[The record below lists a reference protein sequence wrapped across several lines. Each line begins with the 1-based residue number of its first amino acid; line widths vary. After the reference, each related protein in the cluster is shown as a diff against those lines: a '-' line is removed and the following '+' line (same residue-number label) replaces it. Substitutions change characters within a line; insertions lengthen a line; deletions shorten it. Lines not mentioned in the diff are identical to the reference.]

1 MTARRIILVVL
12 VTLALAAAAV
22 AYQFDFG
29 RSKPRSGTVRVSG
42 NIELI
47 DVEVSFKIPGRV
59 EERPVDEGE
68 WVEPGKLLAKLDPR
82 DLKADVDLRR
92 AEVQAAEA
100 ALVELENG
108 SRPEEIAAALAAKER
123 AQAALDELLHGSRPQ
138 EIAVAQAAVTSA
150 QVEQTRLKTER
161 TRAEGLYRARTIS
174 REEYDRQVAAY
185 DVSVARLAEANERL
199 ALVKEGPRRE
209 QIEAAKAALAQAQSQ
224 YDLVKR
230 GPREEVKKQAA
241 AKLAQAKAG
250 LELAEIRLSYA
261 TLYWHLPWT
270 GVVMSK
276 NVEPKEYVSAG
287 TPIITVGDI
296 KHVWLRAYI
305 SAEDQGPVKYGQKVR
320 VTTDAYPGKVY
331 DGVVAFI
338 APEAEFTPKSV
349 QTPKERTKLVYRVKI
364 NIDNPNMELKRGMP
378 ADGEILLGTEPS
390 VTSDPAKP

>member
-1 MTARRIILVVL
+1 MTARRVVPFLL
-12 VTLALAAAAV
+12 VTLIIAAGAV
-22 AYQFDFG
+22 AYQLDFG
-29 RSKPRSGTVRVSG
+29 RPKPQGTAVRVSG

-68 WVEPGKLLAKLDPR
+68 MVKPGQLLAKLDPR

-100 ALVELENG
+100 ALVQLKNG

-138 EIAVAQAAVTSA
+138 EIAVAQAAATSA
-150 QVEQTRLKTER
+150 QVEHARLKADR
-161 TRAEGLYRARTIS
+161 ARAEGLYHTRTIS

-185 DVSVARLAEANERL
+185 DVAVARLAEATERL

-209 QIEAAKAALAQAQSQ
+209 QIDAARAALAQAQSQ
-224 YDLVKR
+224 YELVKR
-230 GPREEVKKQAA
+230 GPRQELIDQAA

-250 LELAEIRLSYA
+250 LDLAEIRLSYA
-261 TLYWHLPWT
+261 TLNWHLPWT

-296 KHVWLRAYI
+296 THVWLRAYI
-305 SAEDQGPVKYGQKVR
+305 SAEEQGSVKYGQKVR

-338 APEAEFTPKSV
+338 ASEAEFTPKSV

-390 VTSDPAKP
+390 VTPSPAQP

>member
-1 MTARRIILVVL
+1 MTARRVVPFLL
-12 VTLALAAAAV
+12 VTLIIAAGAV
-22 AYQFDFG
+22 AYQLDFG
-29 RSKPRSGTVRVSG
+29 RPKPQGTAVRVSG

-68 WVEPGKLLAKLDPR
+68 MVKPGQLLAKLDPR
-82 DLKADVDLRR
+82 DLKADVELRR

-100 ALVELENG
+100 ALVQLKNG

-138 EIAVAQAAVTSA
+138 EIAVAQAAATSA
-150 QVEQTRLKTER
+150 QVEHARLKADR
-161 TRAEGLYRARTIS
+161 ARAEGLYHTRTIS

-185 DVSVARLAEANERL
+185 DVAVARLAEATERL

-209 QIEAAKAALAQAQSQ
+209 QIDAARAALAQAQSQ
-224 YDLVKR
+224 YELVKR
-230 GPREEVKKQAA
+230 GPRQELIDQAA

-250 LELAEIRLSYA
+250 LDLAEIRLSYA
-261 TLYWHLPWT
+261 TLNWHLPWT

-296 KHVWLRAYI
+296 THVWLRAYI
-305 SAEDQGPVKYGQKVR
+305 SAEEQGSVKYGQKVR

-338 APEAEFTPKSV
+338 ASEAEFTPKSV

-390 VTSDPAKP
+390 VTPSPAQP

>member
-1 MTARRIILVVL
+1 MTARRVVL
-12 VTLALAAAAV
+12 FVLATLIIAAAAV

-29 RSKPRSGTVRVSG
+29 RPKPRGDIVRVSG

-59 EERPVDEGE
+59 EERLVDEGE
-68 WVEPGKLLAKLDPR
+68 MVKPGQLLAKLDPR
-82 DLKADVDLRR
+82 DLKADVGLRR

-100 ALVELENG
+100 ALVELKNG

-138 EIAVAQAAVTSA
+138 EIAVAQAAATSA
-150 QVEQTRLKTER
+150 QVEQTRLKAER
-161 TRAEGLYRARTIS
+161 ARAEGLFGARTIS
-174 REEYDRQVAAY
+174 REEYDRRVAAY
-185 DVSVARLAEANERL
+185 DVAVARLAEANERL
-199 ALVKEGPRRE
+199 ALVKAGPRRE
-209 QIEAAKAALAQAQSQ
+209 QIDAAKAALAQAQSQ

-230 GPREEVKKQAA
+230 GPRQELIDQAA

-261 TLYWHLPWT
+261 TLNWHLPWT

-287 TPIITVGDI
+287 MPIITVGDI
-296 KHVWLRAYI
+296 THVWLRAYI
-305 SAEDQGPVKYGQKVR
+305 SAEEQQSVKYGQKVR
-320 VTTDAYPGKVY
+320 VTTDAKAGKVY

-338 APEAEFTPKSV
+338 ASEAEFTPKSV
-349 QTPKERTKLVYRVKI
+349 QTSKERTKLVYRVKI

-378 ADGEILLGTEPS
+378 ADGEILVGTEPS
-390 VTSDPAKP
+390 VTSGPAQP